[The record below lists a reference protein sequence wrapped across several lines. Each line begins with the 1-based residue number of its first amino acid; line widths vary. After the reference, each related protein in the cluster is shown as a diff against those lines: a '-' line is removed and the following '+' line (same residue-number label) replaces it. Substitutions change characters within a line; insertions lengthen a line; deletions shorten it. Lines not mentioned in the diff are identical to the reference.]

1 MFGELHLFR
10 PQGCPMDALAAGLV
24 GGSVADGG
32 LDNNQ
37 GRLVGDF
44 LGFLDGLGDPFQVVV
59 AILYFLHM
67 PAVGFIAFAHIFRK
81 GDFRSAVDG
90 DVVAVVKHDQLAQLQ
105 VAGQRSCFRSHP
117 FHVAAIPQDHVSV
130 VIHNGVA
137 GLVEAGGQM
146 GLGNGQP
153 YRIAH
158 PLPQRAGG
166 HLHPRSFKVFRVAGG
181 FGAPLAEL
189 LDVL

>member
-1 MFGELHLFR
+1 M
-10 PQGCPMDALAAGLV
+10 
-24 GGSVADGG
+24 
-32 LDNNQ
+32 
-37 GRLVGDF
+37 
-44 LGFLDGLGDPFQVVV
+44 DGLGDPFQVVV
-59 AILYFLHM
+59 AVVYLLHV

-90 DVVAVVKHDQLAQLQ
+90 DVVAVVEHDQLAQLQ
-105 VAGQRSCFRSHP
+105 VAGQRSCFGSHP
-117 FHVAAIPQDHVSV
+117 LHVAAIAQDHVGV

-146 GLGNGQP
+146 GLGNRQP
-153 YRIAH
+153 NRVTH

-166 HLHPRSFKVFRVAGG
+166 DLYPRSFKVFRVAGG
-181 FGAPLAEL
+181 FGSPLAKL